1 MNLAASHQKIAEP
14 ARTPFIEHIIGAPQS
29 IRRNQFWLMLALFV
43 PLIGLFI
50 IIRVVPIVA
59 VLATSFTN
67 LRLRR
72 GPAAFVGLDN
82 FVQLL
87 DDDFFK
93 LGLATSG
100 QFVLGA
106 VPLEI
111 ALGLLLAVLLSRV
124 VRFEG
129 LYQTLY
135 FLPYILPMVPASIIW
150 KWIYAPGKIGLA
162 NYLLD
167 SMGLNRVGWL
177 SDPNVIV
184 WAIVI
189 FHVWKQLGFF
199 VIVFLVGLKAI
210 PSELREAAACD
221 GAGEWQTVRFIDLP
235 LLKPII
241 LFGVVMGTI
250 WAWSIFTE
258 IYIMTKG
265 TDASAGTDMHV
276 IVTRIYEEGFAYDRI
291 GYASAISLVLFAVS
305 LLFVAVQFW
314 LLRDDDESRIPKP
327 GRWRMRRASR

>member
-14 ARTPFIEHIIGAPQS
+14 ARTPFIEHIIGARQS
-29 IRRNQFWLMLALFV
+29 IKRNQFWLLLTLFV

-50 IIRVVPIVA
+50 IIRVVPIIGVFG
-59 VLATSFTN
+59 TSFTN
-67 LRLRR
+67 LRLGR
-72 GPAAFVGLDN
+72 GPTAFVGFDN
-82 FVQLL
+82 FAQLL
-87 DDDFFK
+87 EDDFFK

-111 ALGLLLAVLLSRV
+111 LLGLLIAVLLSRII
-124 VRFEG
+124 RFEG

-150 KWIYAPGKIGLA
+150 KWIYAPGKVGLA

-167 SMGLNRVGWL
+167 SIGLNRVGWL

-221 GAGEWQTVRFIDLP
+221 GAAEWQIVRFIDLP
-235 LLKPII
+235 LLRPII

-258 IYIMTKG
+258 VYIMTKG

-276 IVTRIYEEGFAYDRI
+276 IVTRIYDEGFTYNLI
-291 GYASAISLVLFAVS
+291 GYASAISLILFFVS
-305 LLFVAVQFW
+305 LMFVAVQFW
-314 LLRDDDESRIPKP
+314 LLRDDDGTRVSKP
-327 GRWRMRRASR
+327 RRWGFSRASR